1 MSMKHKH
8 QSSGQALVT
17 VIFGAVIALTVVTGS
32 ITALINDVE
41 GNTAQ
46 EMGAKALMAAESGV
60 ESALIGLLRNPGYV
74 GEAIQFDS
82 RTSATVTVSTASGVI
97 ISSRGTSG
105 PVTRRVSVT
114 SHYNG
119 INLVIDSWKEI
130 P

>member
-1 MSMKHKH
+1 MKQSH

-17 VIFGAVIALTVVTGS
+17 VIFGTVIALTVVTGS

-46 EMGAKALMAAESGV
+46 EMSSKAIMAAESGV

-74 GEAIQFDS
+74 GETIQFDS
-82 RTSATVTVSTASGVI
+82 RTSATVTVSTASGVLI
-97 ISSRGTSG
+97 TALGTSG

-114 SHYNG
+114 SHFND